1 MSARIKNNKYTN
13 QRSNHT
19 YELYHRIIHD
29 AHGQASEG
37 SSVSLTHACA
47 ISVKTKDA
55 FAPVLADACSKGTTT
70 EKCPRMSHSNNNE
83 ALPCDTLFSKYKIG
97 IKNFQ
102 YGVGDLCSH
111 A

>member
-55 FAPVLADACSKGTTT
+55 FAPVLADACSKGTTAQ
-70 EKCPRMSHSNNNE
+70 KNVPRMSHSNKNE
-83 ALPCDTLFSKYKIG
+83 ALPCDTFVLKVQDR
-97 IKNFQ
+97 N
-102 YGVGDLCSH
+102 
-111 A
+111 